1 MARDDNTCSK
11 GTISHIDLTNWPN
24 KITKLGHSLYVQAI
38 SVLGGITYLLYNG
51 QLRGPFNGSWNEIFK
66 KHPIPF
72 YYCVGILTPFDLLSN
87 CHSVVKTLLIVHSMC
102 NVMAIWICIYL
113 HCNAWS
119 EGHHVLI
126 TSWSGSH
133 IWDRIVVDLHMFQ
146 NSPAKEQAYTNQR
159 GILRQSNWHL
169 PPTQSLPLS
178 CVVLWV
184 QPTTV
189 TLYTLVNIARK
200 STSLVSKNLTQGNW
214 VGAGLL
220 TNVGFTFIFIL
231 RHRMPISRSKILK

>member
-1 MARDDNTCSK
+1 MGAGMKFSK
-11 GTISHIDLTNWPN
+11 SILFLF
-24 KITKLGHSLYVQAI
+24 IT
-38 SVLGGITYLLYNG
+38 VLVYS
-51 QLRGPFNGSWNEIFK
+51 P
-66 KHPIPF
+66 
-72 YYCVGILTPFDLLSN
+72 PFDLLSN
-87 CHSVVKTLLIVHSMC
+87 FHSVVKTLLIVHSMC

-146 NSPAKEQAYTNQR
+146 NSPAKEQAYTNRR

-169 PPTQSLPLS
+169 PPTRSLPLS

-189 TLYTLVNIARK
+189 TLYTLVKIARK